1 MQSRLLPLHFCWSLS
16 FLSAVVC
23 TWVLLLR
30 IIPVYKPPIAFNGP
44 ITWIHALKINWWHW
58 GCFIGV
64 SFWNE
69 ISVVETIWHGM
80 HHPLSVHLLL
90 WCECVRVLVL
100 CSVISV
106 LFPCVILTPP
116 QAVVTMTDTLHVSD
130 WVSLWVC
137 VCVCPCPQHVCL
149 FKRLLK
155 LFFSSFHLATSPY
168 HLWNNKG
175 VLKQSSVSCACAE
188 VRRGVDGVNQ
198 EKFVCQLLFLLHAQ
212 GWSWKWILSCKA
224 NLSYTYLPDK
234 IYTK

>member
-1 MQSRLLPLHFCWSLS
+1 MCSCL
-16 FLSAVVC
+16 
-23 TWVLLLR
+23 
-30 IIPVYKPPIAFNGP
+30 G
-44 ITWIHALKINWWHW
+44 
-58 GCFIGV
+58 
-64 SFWNE
+64 
-69 ISVVETIWHGM
+69 
-80 HHPLSVHLLL
+80 
-90 WCECVRVLVL
+90 LVL
-100 CSVISV
+100 GDFCTVSMRN
-106 LFPCVILTPP
+106 PDTPSSSCDHDRYTTCERLG
-116 QAVVTMTDTLHVSD
+116 QSMR
-130 WVSLWVC
+130 

-188 VRRGVDGVNQ
+188 VRRGVDGVHQ